1 MHISLEPVGRYALS
15 EVTSEKLQCMYKFSL
30 WLELME
36 NFSVWVH
43 LHSQSLSVGMTSLPQ
58 KKTFVALSVSISQA
72 ALDFNLT

>member
-1 MHISLEPVGRYALS
+1 MHISLEPVGWYALS
-15 EVTSEKLQCMYKFSL
+15 EVTSEKLQCMYNFSL

-43 LHSQSLSVGMTSLPQ
+43 LHSQSLSVGILPQ